1 MPKTNLSNAPYIRY
15 IYSLFAKCLYT
26 FIYMHKALQI
36 YPYSCIKC
44 VHLFNVK
51 NIKKIPKVF
60 TQRINDIFVNR
71 RSIRG
76 EHISFFILNILK
88 NCLQI
93 LFNFYV

>member
-44 VHLFNVK
+44 VHLINVK
-51 NIKKIPKVF
+51 NIKNFK
-60 TQRINDIFVNR
+60 
-71 RSIRG
+71 
-76 EHISFFILNILK
+76 
-88 NCLQI
+88 
-93 LFNFYV
+93 NFYTED